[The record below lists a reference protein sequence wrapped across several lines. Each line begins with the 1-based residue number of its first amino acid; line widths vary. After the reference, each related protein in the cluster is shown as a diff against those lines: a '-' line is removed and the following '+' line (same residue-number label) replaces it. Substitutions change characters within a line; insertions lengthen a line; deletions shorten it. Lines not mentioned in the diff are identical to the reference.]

1 MMNYYAKFNIAECSF
16 KKITNPAFVG
26 VFAYEQQNTP
36 PSLTSLLTDV
46 KGKVRRSV
54 TIASY
59 VGGGVSFPSNER
71 AERILAKEHGDLLEA
86 YIKTIPQDRLY
97 FFEDGKL
104 VSLGMMMAL
113 VKIAKKCSKHV
124 TCIRIEPKT
133 YEGEIGLN
141 RFKSEWEVIN
151 ELADESHLFDFTS
164 SKIARTRSVT
174 EYSVLRW
181 HAALRQLADTESGLD
196 SFDYYENPHQ
206 NDWTPRSLGW
216 RASEWFS
223 TLLR

>member
-1 MMNYYAKFNIAECSF
+1 MKNDYAKLNIAECSF
-16 KKITNPAFVG
+16 NKITNPAFVG
-26 VFAYEQQNTP
+26 IFDYEQQNTP
-36 PSLTSLLTDV
+36 PSLTSLLTGV

-54 TIASY
+54 TIAFY
-59 VGGGVSFPSNER
+59 MGFPSNED

-97 FFEDGKL
+97 FFEDGRL
-104 VSLGMMMAL
+104 VSIGMMMAL

-124 TCIRIEPKT
+124 TCIGIEPEA
-133 YEGEIGLN
+133 YEGKTRLY
-141 RFKSEWEVIN
+141 RFKSGWEVIN

-164 SKIARTRSVT
+164 SDIDRTRSVT

-196 SFDYYENPHQ
+196 SFDYYEKPHQ
-206 NDWTPRSLGW
+206 NDWTPRSLEW
-216 RASEWFS
+216 RASE
-223 TLLR
+223 

>member
-1 MMNYYAKFNIAECSF
+1 MMNHYAKFNIAECSF

-26 VFAYEQQNTP
+26 FFDYEQQNTP
-36 PSLTSLLTDV
+36 PSLTSLLTGV

-59 VGGGVSFPSNER
+59 VGGGAGFPSNED
-71 AERILAKEHGDLLEA
+71 AERILAKEHSDLLEA

-97 FFEDGKL
+97 FFEDGRL
-104 VSLGMMMAL
+104 VSIGMMMAL

-124 TCIRIEPKT
+124 TCIGIEPEA
-133 YEGEIGLN
+133 YEGKIRLN
-141 RFKSEWEVIN
+141 RFKSAWEVIN

-164 SKIARTRSVT
+164 SDIDRTRSVT
-174 EYSVLRW
+174 EYCVLRW

-196 SFDYYENPHQ
+196 SFDYYEKPHQ
-206 NDWTPRSLGW
+206 NDWTPRSLEW
-216 RASEWFS
+216 RASE
-223 TLLR
+223 